1 MKVVIVSPPKS
12 GANRLRCL
20 LAAAYGFRV
29 LDARDAP
36 VSAEPPELAH
46 WLTSLPDHSV
56 THTSLPFDEALP
68 ARAAELSVP
77 LIAII
82 RHPFDLFVSNQ
93 AVRSNR
99 KQRKS
104 LRARNRD
111 SSLQEPDFNREDE
124 PRDPVVELAGD
135 VQALLDWSD
144 SAMVTLRYEDILE
157 RPDAVLSKVSKVIG
171 ELNDIQIAHAV
182 KLCPAEQRIVSSSNR
197 GARMAE
203 IAPGTWRDAIDPS
216 TLTQLQSSFELSVV
230 SLGYESTLANTPRKS

>member
-36 VSAEPPELAH
+36 GTSEPAELAR
-46 WLTSLPDHSV
+46 WLTSLPDNCV
-56 THTSLPFDEALP
+56 THTNLSFNEALP
-68 ARAAELSVP
+68 ARAAELGVT

-99 KQRKS
+99 EQRKS

-111 SSLQEPDFNREDE
+111 TTVQEPGFNREDE
-124 PRDPVVELAGD
+124 PRDPLVELAGD
-135 VQALLDWSD
+135 IQALLDWSD
-144 SAMVTLRYEDILE
+144 GAMVTLRYEDILE
-157 RPDAVLSKVSKVIG
+157 CPDAVLAKVSQVIG

-203 IAPGTWRDAIDPS
+203 VAPGTWRDAIDPS
-216 TLTQLQSSFELSVV
+216 TLTQLQSRFELSVV
-230 SLGYESTLANTPRKS
+230 SLGYEPTLAKTP